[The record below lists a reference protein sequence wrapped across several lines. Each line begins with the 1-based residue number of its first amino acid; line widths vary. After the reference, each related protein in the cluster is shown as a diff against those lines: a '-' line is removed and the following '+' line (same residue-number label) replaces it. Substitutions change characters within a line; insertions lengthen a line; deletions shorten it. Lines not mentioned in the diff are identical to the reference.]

1 MDYPAYRVV
10 EYTTLVV
17 YLVGFVAVG
26 SNKQALPKDIQGPT
40 TDRKD
45 EHRMIA
51 DKSIKELENSSVAL
65 TVTVTADTI
74 EQDYKAALNKYA
86 STIQLKGF
94 RKGKA
99 PVSVLEGKFGKAIRE
114 ESTFN
119 TIEEALK
126 EVLEGVE
133 DKYKPLSFSTPELQD
148 EEQLLPFK
156 ANSDVTFTVKYDV
169 MPTFELPSYK
179 GLTIKYPK
187 VAVSDEAVNAEIE
200 KLREQNAMVIDKNDA
215 AVLGDIVTVDY
226 VELDAQN
233 EVVPGTER
241 KEFVFTLGSTY
252 NFYQIDEDLVGM
264 KAGEEKTFSKT
275 YAEDSTV
282 EGYAG
287 KTITLKVALQ
297 SVKFRDIPALDDDF
311 AQDVKEEY
319 KTLDDLM
326 KGTREKLQK
335 GLDAK
340 LEQEKLNA
348 LSDALLEKVTIAVP
362 ASMIDLE
369 IEQSWKRYVKQTGLS
384 EEQILQFLQ
393 FQQKTKEDMTAAWRE
408 SAEKSLRIQ
417 LIMEKI
423 KETEKF
429 PLDEQEVNKA
439 VEEQLKDVTDESQRE
454 YYKTMIEDDLRFQK
468 IAPFLQ
474 ENTTFEEG
482 DAVAY
487 EVFMN
492 ESLDA

>member
-1 MDYPAYRVV
+1 
-10 EYTTLVV
+10 
-17 YLVGFVAVG
+17 
-26 SNKQALPKDIQGPT
+26 
-40 TDRKD
+40 
-45 EHRMIA
+45 MIA

-74 EQDYKAALNKYA
+74 ENDYKAALQKYA

-99 PVSVLEGKFGKAIRE
+99 PISVLEGKFGKAIRE

-126 EVLEGVE
+126 EALEGVE
-133 DKYKPLSFSTPELQD
+133 EKYKPLSFSTPELQD
-148 EEQLLPFK
+148 EETLLPFK

-169 MPTFELPSYK
+169 MPTFEMPAYK
-179 GLTIKYPK
+179 GLSVSYPK
-187 VAVSDEAVNAEIE
+187 VQVSDEAVNAEVD

-215 AVLGDIVTVDY
+215 AAMGDIVTVSY
-226 VELDAQN
+226 VELDAENN
-233 EVVPGTER
+233 EVPGTER

-252 NFYQIDEDLVGM
+252 NFYQIDSDIVGM
-264 KAGEEKTFSKT
+264 KSGEEKTFSKS

-287 KTITLKVALQ
+287 KTITLKVNVE
-297 SVKFRDIPALDDDF
+297 SVKFRDVPVLDDDF

-319 KTLDDLM
+319 KTVADLL
-326 KGTREKLQK
+326 KATREKLEK
-335 GLDAK
+335 ALEAK
-340 LEQEKLNA
+340 LEQAKLNA
-348 LSDALLEKVTIAVP
+348 LSDELLKGTTIAVP

-369 IEQSWKRYVKQTGLS
+369 IDQSWNRYVKQTGLT

-393 FQQKTKEDMTAAWRE
+393 FQQKTKEDVVAPWRE
-408 SAEKSLRIQ
+408 AAEKSLRIQ

-423 KETEKF
+423 KESEKF
-429 PLDEQEVNKA
+429 PLDEEELNKVLA
-439 VEEQLKDVTDESQRE
+439 EQLKDISDESQRD
-454 YYKTMIEDDLRFQK
+454 YYKTMIEDDMRFQK

-474 ENTTFEEG
+474 ENNTFTEGEE
-482 DAVAY
+482 VAY
-487 EVFMN
+487 DVFMS
-492 ESLDA
+492 ETYGA